1 MNYRENRVALDG
13 FFDVGVGFWFE
24 SALIMRDPGE
34 TMLSL
39 PDMDS
44 YLTIG
49 TDYTFALGSGLH
61 LMAEHLL
68 RNSGDKPFDN
78 SFRYHTSGVSAS
90 YPVTWLDNLAYYGFY
105 NWKVELSYHYLSWRR
120 TLNNWVLNL
129 ALFGSSNGESTGGL
143 NQNLGEFGGDI
154 GIQFMIIFNH

>member
-1 MNYRENRVALDG
+1 
-13 FFDVGVGFWFE
+13 
-24 SALIMRDPGE
+24 
-34 TMLSL
+34 
-39 PDMDS
+39 
-44 YLTIG
+44 
-49 TDYTFALGSGLH
+49 
-61 LMAEHLL
+61 MAEHLL

-105 NWKVELSYHYLSWRR
+105 NWEVELSYHYLSWRR